1 MKRLLF
7 FTILFLSFHHTF
19 AQAVLKGR
27 VVEVG
32 SGTPVPFCSVFLPNT
47 TLGISAD
54 ENGHFEI
61 EIPNGSYEVAIRMI
75 GYETQVFSIQTD
87 NLPKDGFLIYLQIME
102 VELKAI
108 DVNEDRD
115 WVWYRN
121 LKDFKNYFLGKTQ
134 NANSAWIENE
144 KKILL
149 DSDSRRGVLTASA
162 QEPLLIHNPNLG
174 YTLDFELVK
183 FEYDSRAGSFYY
195 LGYPLF
201 IPDQNLSKSKAS
213 RIEKNRKNAY
223 YGSLQHFISSL
234 YQGTTRKEK
243 YQIRRIYQVPNPQK
257 PSRETMSKASALFMK
272 TQDRSIKDSLLFNF
286 LNKRHLPDS
295 IEVLDKNPIN
305 STEIM
310 QTDADGKR
318 QLIGNT
324 VLHVTYLGEK
334 ESKEFLGSIH
344 DSQPGH
350 QVSKLYVRTAL
361 LELFENGSYS
371 EPLGILVDGYMG
383 WEKVAD
389 LMPMDY
395 RPKD

>member
-27 VVEVG
+27 IVEVG

-121 LKDFKNYFLGKTQ
+121 LKDFKNYFLGNTE
-134 NANSAWIENE
+134 NAKSAWIENE

-201 IPDQNLSKSKAS
+201 IPDQNLSKSKAY
-213 RIEKNRKNAY
+213 RIKKNRQKAY
-223 YGSLQHFISSL
+223 QGSLQHFISSL
-234 YQGTTRKEK
+234 YEGTTRKEK
-243 YQIRRIYQVPNPQK
+243 YQIRRIYQLPNPQK
-257 PSRETMSKASALFMK
+257 PSRETIRKAEALFMK
-272 TQDRSIKDSLLFNF
+272 TQERSIKDSLLFNI

-295 IEVLDKNPIN
+295 VEVLEKKPIN

-310 QTDADGKR
+310 MTTPDGKR
-318 QLIGNT
+318 QLKGNAI
-324 VLHVTYLGEK
+324 LQITYLGEK
-334 ESKEFLGSIH
+334 ESSEFLGAINASH
-344 DSQPGH
+344 AGH
-350 QVSKLYVRTAL
+350 QVSKLYIRTDL